1 MIGAWAVVVVIIGL
15 AVARFTDPNW
25 TLAAVAAA
33 YSLAIFGD
41 EVLVNTPVIQP
52 RYVVAPAMLL
62 YTVLVALMRPRQ
74 EGTSHVGAA
83 LRWLP
88 AAGFTALL
96 LVAVTLNFR
105 VTNGRTTS
113 PAWTSVVAA
122 ASKTCLMPGVTAY
135 SFVHEW
141 WFVTIPCS
149 KVG

>member
-1 MIGAWAVVVVIIGL
+1 MVGAWVVVLVIIGL

>member
-1 MIGAWAVVVVIIGL
+1 MNPL
-15 AVARFTDPNW
+15 P
-25 TLAAVAAA
+25 
-33 YSLAIFGD
+33 
-41 EVLVNTPVIQP
+41 P
-52 RYVVAPAMLL
+52 REH
-62 YTVLVALMRPRQ
+62 R
-74 EGTSHVGAA
+74 AA
-83 LRWLP
+83 LACRR
-88 AAGFTALL
+88 GFAALL

-122 ASKTCLMPGVTAY
+122 ASNTCATPGVTAY